1 MVHTFYD
8 NKSKGGGVDTQA
20 KQVQRTYENDQ
31 IKQNQRPLDMAT
43 QLAKE
48 LRKPIITSFKKRAV
62 YWRFKDNTWGADLK
76 FYCAL
81 LISFKDKKDVS
92 IADAFQKILDES
104 RRKPSKIW
112 VNKGREF
119 YNNSFK

>member
-8 NKSKGGGVDTQA
+8 KKSKGGGVDTQA

-62 YWRFKDNTWGADLK
+62 Y
-76 FYCAL
+76 
-81 LISFKDKKDVS
+81 
-92 IADAFQKILDES
+92 
-104 RRKPSKIW
+104 
-112 VNKGREF
+112 
-119 YNNSFK
+119 